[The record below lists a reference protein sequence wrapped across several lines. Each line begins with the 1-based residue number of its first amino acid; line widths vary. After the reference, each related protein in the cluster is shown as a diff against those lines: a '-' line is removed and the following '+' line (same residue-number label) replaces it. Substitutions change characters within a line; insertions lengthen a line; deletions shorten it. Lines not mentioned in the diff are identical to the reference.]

1 MKTKKS
7 NKINNQWVQI
17 SGEKEIKKF
26 QSILDFLNNHYMKFA
41 TGELSE
47 SQKFRNMV
55 AAENYKNLEIFLKRF
70 NKYEYLIFVMI
81 DQNAGQFDPKIK
93 DAWIHIDGVEE
104 QRDEMREAKNF
115 IHVSFEIPNMT
126 DLWEKSEPAPDP
138 NPEWNK

>member
-1 MKTKKS
+1 
-7 NKINNQWVQI
+7 
-17 SGEKEIKKF
+17 
-26 QSILDFLNNHYMKFA
+26 MKFA

-47 SQKFRNMV
+47 SQKFRGMV